1 MSQNVCACPTAADRF
16 VMPAHPQYPKLRAG
30 TQLDAIYERL
40 LRNGTCFRKPGLPQ
54 GLPRYL
60 KMVYAGTSMSGK
72 VSAGFTLRV
81 DSPRGKRI
89 GDYEANPNFA

>member
-1 MSQNVCACPTAADRF
+1 MEGETRERILQTALALF
-16 VMPAHPQYPKLRAG
+16 A
-30 TQLDAIYERL
+30 ER
-40 LRNGTCFRKPGLPQ
+40 G
-54 GLPRYL
+54 
-60 KMVYAGTSMSGK
+60 YAGTSMSGK